1 MTFCGKLNQKQLYEQ
16 LYDRCDI
23 GVECLATF
31 RKNVGG
37 VSSSLKSREYLA
49 VGIPFIYS
57 GKIDVLEQNTAD
69 FVFEIPSS
77 EEPVDIQ
84 SVIDEYNKLLQTET
98 KKELSARIRTYANQ
112 YVSWQTTMSEVVK
125 WIQQDKKGE

>member
-1 MTFCGKLNQKQLYEQ
+1 MGM
-16 LYDRCDI
+16 
-23 GVECLATF
+23 
-31 RKNVGG
+31 
-37 VSSSLKSREYLA
+37 
-49 VGIPFIYS
+49 PFIYS
-57 GKIDVLEQNTAD
+57 GKIDVLEQNAAD

-84 SVIDEYNKLLQTET
+84 SVIDEYNKLLQKET

-112 YVSWQTTMSEVVK
+112 CVSWQTTMSEVVK